1 MPEPLILGPDD
12 RPDPLA
18 IAGFAITVLAD
29 TARTDGYEI
38 FHQAGPE
45 GTGPGPHWHPWDES
59 FYVISG
65 EIECGIDGNDTVA
78 TNGTLVHIPGGS
90 THWYRFAR
98 GGGEIIS
105 MTSKGNA
112 SAMYAEFAR
121 ESSWEN
127 PDRSR
132 FVELAERHGQI
143 VASPP
148 APDDAAPDA

>member
-18 IAGFAITVLAD
+18 IAGFSITVLAD
-29 TARTDGYEI
+29 
-38 FHQAGPE
+38 
-45 GTGPGPHWHPWDES
+45 
-59 FYVISG
+59 SG
-65 EIECGIDGNDTVA
+65 
-78 TNGTLVHIPGGS
+78 
-90 THWYRFAR
+90 R

-105 MTSKGNA
+105 MTSKGNT